1 MKGEQN
7 MTCKWKKMYEKS
19 QIENGISLSCTMVS
33 AGEKLK
39 FYNNR

>member
-1 MKGEQN
+1 

-19 QIENGISLSCTMVS
+19 QIEHGISLSCTMVS
-33 AGEKLK
+33 TGEKLK